1 MSWNLFLCNELL
13 CGDATLQPSFWHVFG
28 DEGKNTVSWKV
39 LSFLLLTIDATKSI
53 MNLYKPSKF
62 KMRTEDT
69 EISLRNLT
77 FTQMEDIIPSLC
89 PSHHQTH
96 RLGDRWQ
103 GDTHQHQQPASW
115 RSPSRAAGDQSRAS
129 PGGGAQKASWERHAI
144 SGNAKDLKPRPVPP
158 QLRNWARVL
167 YPAGRGI
174 PHQGRFLSGRN
185 SNQSTDLFY
194 RLGPMREM
202 IG

>member
-13 CGDATLQPSFWHVFG
+13 CGDATLHPSFWHVFG

-69 EISLRNLT
+69 EISLKNLT

-103 GDTHQHQQPASW
+103 GDTHQHQQPASRRSPEQSCW
-115 RSPSRAAGDQSRAS
+115 RSEQGFTRWQSTESKLGETCHLWKCKGSQTKTHATA
-129 PGGGAQKASWERHAI
+129 AQKLST
-144 SGNAKDLKPRPVPP
+144 GF
-158 QLRNWARVL
+158 
-167 YPAGRGI
+167 I
-174 PHQGRFLSGRN
+174 PCR
-185 SNQSTDLFY
+185 
-194 RLGPMREM
+194 
-202 IG
+202 

>member
-1 MSWNLFLCNELL
+1 MSWDLFLCNELL

-39 LSFLLLTIDATKSI
+39 HSFLLLTIDATKSI

-77 FTQMEDIIPSLC
+77 FTQMEDIISSLC

-96 RLGDRWQ
+96 RLGGRWQ
-103 GDTHQHQQPASW
+103 GDTHQHQLA
-115 RSPSRAAGDQSRAS
+115 RAELLEIRAGLHQVAEHRK
-129 PGGGAQKASWERHAI
+129 Q
-144 SGNAKDLKPRPVPP
+144 
-158 QLRNWARVL
+158 
-167 YPAGRGI
+167 AGRDMPSLEMQRI
-174 PHQGRFLSGRN
+174 
-185 SNQSTDLFY
+185 SNQDPCHRSSETEPGFY
-194 RLGPMREM
+194 TLQVGVHHTRADSSMD
-202 IG
+202 